1 MASGKK
7 QGYLEADRI
16 LLTLVLILAV
26 FGVTMLFST
35 SEYNGRVRFG
45 DSAYYFKKQLFA
57 MSLGFLAMYLVAGM
71 DYHFF
76 IRLAPAAYAALLR
89 SVSSSAGGGAR
100 DQWFQAVAE
109 SGTIVFSAFRICKS
123 GSDPFFG
130 LADPANQ
137 KQHFWFVVYGT
148 DPCITSSGD
157 RTCGLQ

>member
-7 QGYLEADRI
+7 QGYSEADRI

-76 IRLAPAAYAALLR
+76 IRLAPAAYAASLGL
-89 SVSSSAGGGAR
+89 SA
-100 DQWFQAVAE
+100 AVLVVGQE
-109 SGTIVFSAFRICKS
+109 INGSKRWLNLSHFLFS
-123 GSDPFFG
+123 
-130 LADPANQ
+130 LQNLQ
-137 KQHFWFVVYGT
+137 KWQ
-148 DPCITSSGD
+148 
-157 RTCGLQ
+157 